1 MKSTCF
7 HEILFHESKFCNF
20 LHSILLFTSH
30 PNDSKMCILS
40 EDLWIF
46 QYSVLKLGQH
56 MDQLMDTVL
65 PESCKSFISE
75 IAMILCET
83 CRSQQSEVLVD
94 TVVPTSSPSLLR
106 RIYRNIPSL

>member
-1 MKSTCF
+1 MTNRNVKQC
-7 HEILFHESKFCNF
+7 EILAY
-20 LHSILLFTSH
+20 

-40 EDLWIF
+40 EKVWIF

-65 PESCKSFISE
+65 PESCKSFMSE

-83 CRSQQSEVLVD
+83 CRSQQSEVLADPDVF
-94 TVVPTSSPSLLR
+94 T
-106 RIYRNIPSL
+106 